1 MNDKKDNKVE
11 ANNRAKETK
20 VVEEK
25 VHGKTE
31 EELREILATLQ
42 TQLQNYQT
50 MAVKAQG
57 ALEVIQQMLP
67 KQDEEES

>member
-1 MNDKKDNKVE
+1 MDDKKDNKVE
-11 ANNRAKETK
+11 ASNRVKETK

-67 KQDEEES
+67 KQDGEES